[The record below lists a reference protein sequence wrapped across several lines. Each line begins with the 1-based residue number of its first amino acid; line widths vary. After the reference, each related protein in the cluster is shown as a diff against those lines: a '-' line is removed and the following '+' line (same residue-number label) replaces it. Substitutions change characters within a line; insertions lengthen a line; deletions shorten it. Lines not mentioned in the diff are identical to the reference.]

1 MPRAPSG
8 IAALT
13 AAALITA
20 LCGRAAAQDLLAQDT
35 LTGDW
40 GGWRPRLEELGLQFG
55 AASIDDGLG
64 NPLGGV
70 RQGAIYEGRLELF
83 LNVDFERVLGWSGAT
98 LHANAYQIHGRGLS
112 GNDIGNL
119 LLVSNIEADR
129 STRLFDLWLEQ
140 EFFDRKVSVR
150 AGRLGADDEFVTS
163 QYAASFVNSTFGWP
177 GILAVNLPSG
187 GPAYPLATPGIRV
200 RGAPT
205 AELSLSAAVFN
216 GDPGGP
222 GTGDP
227 QRRNASGTSFRLSG
241 DALVI
246 AEAAYAINQDPD
258 ASGRPRTIK
267 LGAWYHAGRFAD
279 QHLDTSGLSL
289 ANPASSGVPAMHRGD
304 HGVYLVLDQQVSGGT
319 PGSGLGG
326 FVRIAANRSDRNLV
340 SLYADAGA
348 TDKGLL
354 PGRGDDVVG
363 LAAGYARISSAA
375 RSLDRDTQTF
385 TGRAVPV
392 RDGELILEVTYQW
405 QMAHWWVIQPDV
417 QYILHPGGH
426 IADPGFRAG
435 TRAIADALV
444 LGLRSAI
451 TF

>member
-1 MPRAPSG
+1 MPRAAFG
-8 IAALT
+8 IVALT
-13 AAALITA
+13 AGALIFA
-20 LCGRAAAQDLLAQDT
+20 LCGRTAAQDLLAQET

-40 GGWRPRLEELGLQFG
+40 GGWRSSLEERGLQLG
-55 AASIDDGLG
+55 AASIDEALG

-70 RQGAIYEGRLELF
+70 RQGAIYDGRLELF
-83 LNVDFERVLGWSGAT
+83 LNVDFERLLGWSGAT
-98 LHANAYQIHGRGLS
+98 FHANAYQIHGRGLS
-112 GNDIGNL
+112 GNDLDNL

-129 STRLFDLWLEQ
+129 STRLFDLWIEQ

-177 GILAVNLPSG
+177 AILAANVPSG
-187 GPAYPLATPGIRV
+187 GPAYPLATPGVRL

-205 AELSLSAAVFN
+205 SEVSLSAAVFN
-216 GDPGGP
+216 GDPGGA

-241 DALVI
+241 DAFVI

-258 ASGRPRTIK
+258 ASGRPRTVK
-267 LGAWYHAGRFAD
+267 LGVWYHAGRFAD

-289 ANPASSGVPAMHRGD
+289 ADPASSGVPAMHRGD
-304 HGVYLVLDQQVSGGT
+304 HGVYLVLDQQFSRGA

-326 FVRIAANRSDRNLV
+326 FVRVAANPSDRNLV
-340 SLYADAGA
+340 SLYADTG
-348 TDKGLL
+348 TTYKGLL
-354 PGRGDDVVG
+354 PGRGDDVIG

-375 RSLDRDTQTF
+375 RSLDRDVQAF
-385 TGRAVPV
+385 SGRAIPV
-392 RDGELILEVTYQW
+392 RDGELVLEVTYQW
-405 QMAHWWVIQPDV
+405 QMARWWVIQPDV
-417 QYILHPGGH
+417 QYIVHPGGH
-426 IADPGFRAG
+426 IADPGVPAG

-444 LGLRSAI
+444 LGLRSAV